1 MSVLLIA
8 EHNNK
13 EIRPFTLNAIT
24 AASQM
29 NTDVHVLLIGNNC
42 GEVAKLLSEIPVV
55 KKVLHAEA
63 NYYEN
68 YLAENFAPLVVKV
81 SENYSHIVSSA
92 NTFGKNLMPRI
103 AAHLD
108 ISQVSD
114 ITKVISPDTFI
125 RPIYAGNAFA
135 TVKSTDAKKCITIRP
150 TSFEACETS
159 GGSAPIEKVDSS
171 EEFTL
176 SKFVK
181 REEVKSDRP
190 ELGTARVVISG
201 GRGMQNG
208 ENFKLITDIADKL
221 NAAIGASRA
230 AVDAGYI
237 SNEHQVGQTGKV
249 VVPDLYIA
257 VGISGAI
264 QHLAGM
270 KESKIIVA
278 INKDGEAPIF
288 SVADYGLEADLFE
301 ALPQFLEELNKLN
314 AAIGAS
320 RAAVDAGYISNE
332 HQVGQTGKVVVPD
345 LYIAVGISG
354 AIQHLAGMKESKI
367 IVAINKDGE
376 APIFSVADYG
386 LEADL
391 FEALP
396 QFLEELNKLNSIQK

>member
-1 MSVLLIA
+1 MSALLIA

-13 EIRPFTLNAIT
+13 EIKPFTLNAIT
-24 AASQM
+24 AASQI
-29 NTDVHVLLIGNNC
+29 DQDLHVLVIGHSC
-42 GEVAKLLSEIPVV
+42 EIVAKSISEIPNV
-55 KKVLHAEA
+55 KKVIHVDDVV
-63 NYYEN
+63 YEN
-68 YLAENFAPLVVKV
+68 YLPENFTPVVIKN
-81 SENYSHIVSSA
+81 SENYSHIICSA

-103 AAHLD
+103 AALLD
-108 ISQVSD
+108 TSQVSD
-114 ITKVISPDTFI
+114 IIKVISTDTFL

-150 TSFEACETS
+150 TSFDPAPTTGGTAEIVKAEKAEASDLT
-159 GGSAPIEKVDSS
+159 
-171 EEFTL
+171 
-176 SKFVK
+176 KFIK

-201 GRGMQNG
+201 GRGMG
-208 ENFKLITDIADKL
+208 SGDNFKLITAIADKL

-237 SNEHQVGQTGKV
+237 TNDHQVGQTGKV

-314 AAIGAS
+314 
-320 RAAVDAGYISNE
+320 
-332 HQVGQTGKVVVPD
+332 T
-345 LYIAVGISG
+345 
-354 AIQHLAGMKESKI
+354 
-367 IVAINKDGE
+367 
-376 APIFSVADYG
+376 
-386 LEADL
+386 
-391 FEALP
+391 
-396 QFLEELNKLNSIQK
+396 IQK

>member
-13 EIRPFTLNAIT
+13 EVRSFTLNAIT
-24 AASQM
+24 AASQIDK
-29 NTDVHVLLIGNNC
+29 DVHVLLIGNNC
-42 GEVAKLLSEIPVV
+42 EDVAKSLSKMSAV

-63 NYYEN
+63 SHYEN
-68 YLAENFAPLVVKV
+68 YLAENFAPLIVKV
-81 SENYSHIVSSA
+81 SESYSHIVCSA

-114 ITKVISPDTFI
+114 IIKVISPDTFL

-135 TVKSTDAKKCITIRP
+135 TVKSNDSKKCITIRP
-150 TSFEACETS
+150 TSFEPCETS
-159 GGSAPIEKVDSS
+159 AGSAPIEKVEAA

-176 SKFVK
+176 SKFIK

-190 ELGTARVVISG
+190 ELGTARVVVSG

-208 ENFKLITDIADKL
+208 ENFKLITDLAD
-221 NAAIGASRA
+221 
-230 AVDAGYI
+230 
-237 SNEHQVGQTGKV
+237 
-249 VVPDLYIA
+249 
-257 VGISGAI
+257 
-264 QHLAGM
+264 
-270 KESKIIVA
+270 
-278 INKDGEAPIF
+278 
-288 SVADYGLEADLFE
+288 
-301 ALPQFLEELNKLN
+301 KLN

>member
-13 EIRPFTLNAIT
+13 ELRPFTLNAVT
-24 AASQM
+24 AASQIDA
-29 NTDVHVLLIGNNC
+29 DVHALIIGHSC
-42 GEVAKLLSEIPVV
+42 GDAAKTLSELPLV
-55 KKVLHAEA
+55 KKVIQVEA
-63 NYYEN
+63 AHYEN
-68 YLAENFAPLVVKV
+68 FIAENFAPVVVKLA
-81 SENYSHIVSSA
+81 NDYSHVICSA

-103 AAHLD
+103 AALLD

-114 ITKVISPDTFI
+114 IIKVISADTFL

-135 TVKSTDAKKCITIRP
+135 TVKTNGKKKCITIRP
-150 TSFEACETS
+150 TSFEPAATS
-159 GGSAPIEKVDSS
+159 GGSAEIVKS
-171 EEFTL
+171 EGSDEFTL
-176 SKFVK
+176 TKFIK

-190 ELGTARVVISG
+190 ELGTARIVISG
-201 GRGMQNG
+201 GRGMQSG
-208 ENFKLITDIADKL
+208 DNFKLITAIADKL

-237 SNEHQVGQTGKV
+237 TNDHQVGQTGKV

-301 ALPQFLEELNKLN
+301 ALPQFLEELKKLN
-314 AAIGAS
+314 
-320 RAAVDAGYISNE
+320 
-332 HQVGQTGKVVVPD
+332 T
-345 LYIAVGISG
+345 
-354 AIQHLAGMKESKI
+354 
-367 IVAINKDGE
+367 
-376 APIFSVADYG
+376 
-386 LEADL
+386 
-391 FEALP
+391 
-396 QFLEELNKLNSIQK
+396 IQK